1 MKRERATRLLAD
13 MITRLEGG
21 GWPLGLV
28 EEVYVFGSYARGA
41 LEPNDVDVV
50 IEHGTDK
57 RWLGESLDASING
70 RDSHVRMRQ
79 ALRGRTRG
87 ISFQFRGR
95 SSPLDEGFEMFLLW
109 RKGEPFSL
117 ARERLTSLTAD
128 PEAGPAP
135 RDHMITEFEG
145 LESLVPRPARIELFG
160 RHVKG
165 RISIT
170 PLRLM
175 DGGLKD
181 PEVARHVRRRWV
193 ETSPLRR
200 AATCALVA
208 LEQRGVD
215 LGEVMLHGQRLF
227 GRDQQVERC
236 FVDLG
241 WNGFGYMGRL
251 LDGGVTWLEVLR
263 PHRSKPMDALL
274 IEPLPRT

>member
-1 MKRERATRLLAD
+1 MCD
-13 MITRLEGG
+13 
-21 GWPLGLV
+21 WPLGLV

-41 LEPNDVDVV
+41 LEPNDVDVDVV

-70 RDSHVRMRQ
+70 RDSYVGMRQ

-95 SSPLDEGFEMFLLW
+95 SSLLDEGFELFLLW

-117 ARERLTSLTAD
+117 ARERLASLAAD

-135 RDHMITEFEG
+135 RGHMLTEFEG
-145 LESLVPRPARIELFG
+145 LESPVPRPARIELFS

-170 PLRLM
+170 PLRLV
-175 DGGLKD
+175 DGELED
-181 PEVARHVRRRWV
+181 PEVAWHVRRRWV

-200 AATCALVA
+200 AATCALAA
-208 LEQRGVD
+208 LEQ
-215 LGEVMLHGQRLF
+215 
-227 GRDQQVERC
+227 
-236 FVDLG
+236 
-241 WNGFGYMGRL
+241 
-251 LDGGVTWLEVLR
+251 
-263 PHRSKPMDALL
+263 
-274 IEPLPRT
+274 

>member
-1 MKRERATRLLAD
+1 MKRIRATRLLED
-13 MITRLEGG
+13 MITRLEDG
-21 GWPLGLV
+21 GWPLGLI

-57 RWLGESLDASING
+57 RWLGESLHASING
-70 RDSHVRMRQ
+70 RDSYVGMRQ

-95 SSPLDEGFEMFLLW
+95 TTLLDEGFELFLLW

-117 ARERLTSLTAD
+117 ARERLASLTAD
-128 PEAGPAP
+128 PAAGPAP
-135 RDHMITEFEG
+135 RDHMLTAFEG
-145 LESLVPRPARIELFG
+145 LEVPRPARIELFD
-160 RHVKG
+160 RHAEGK
-165 RISIT
+165 ISVT
-170 PLRLM
+170 PLRLE
-175 DGGLKD
+175 DGALAD
-181 PEVARHVRRRWV
+181 LEATRHVRRRWV

-215 LGEVMLHGQRLF
+215 LGEVTLHGQRLF
-227 GRDQQVERC
+227 GWEQQSERC

-241 WNGFGYMGRL
+241 WNGFGYMGSL
-251 LDGGVTWLEVLR
+251 LDSGVTWLEVLR

-274 IEPLPRT
+274 IEPFPRT

>member
-1 MKRERATRLLAD
+1 VKRERATRLLAD
-13 MITRLEGG
+13 MITRLEDG

-70 RDSHVRMRQ
+70 RDSYVGMRQ

-87 ISFQFRGR
+87 DLLPVPWSQQPVGRGLR
-95 SSPLDEGFEMFLLW
+95 VVLALAEGRAFF
-109 RKGEPFSL
+109 L

-145 LESLVPRPARIELFG
+145 LESPVPRPARIELFG

-175 DGGLKD
+175 DGELKD
-181 PEVARHVRRRWV
+181 PEVARHVRRRWAPG
-193 ETSPLRR
+193 SRPAHGADAAPPAAAR
-200 AATCALVA
+200 A
-208 LEQRGVD
+208 
-215 LGEVMLHGQRLF
+215 
-227 GRDQQVERC
+227 
-236 FVDLG
+236 
-241 WNGFGYMGRL
+241 
-251 LDGGVTWLEVLR
+251 R
-263 PHRSKPMDALL
+263 PRW
-274 IEPLPRT
+274 

>member
-1 MKRERATRLLAD
+1 MKRERATWLLAD
-13 MITRLEGG
+13 MITRLEDSA
-21 GWPLGLV
+21 WPLGLV
-28 EEVYVFGSYARGA
+28 DEVYVFGSYARGA

-70 RDSHVRMRQ
+70 RDSYVGMRQ
-79 ALRGRTRG
+79 ALRGRSRG

-95 SSPLDEGFEMFLLW
+95 SSLLDEGFELFLLW

-117 ARERLTSLTAD
+117 ARERLASLTAD

-135 RDHMITEFEG
+135 RDHMLAEFEG
-145 LESLVPRPARIELFG
+145 LESLVPRPARIELFS

-170 PLRLM
+170 PLRLV
-175 DGGLKD
+175 DGDLED
-181 PEVARHVRRRWV
+181 SVAVWHVRRRWV

-215 LGEVMLHGQRLF
+215 LSEVTLHGQRLS
-227 GRDQQVERC
+227 GRDQQDERC

-241 WNGFGYMGRL
+241 WNGFGSMGRL
-251 LDGGVTWLEVLR
+251 LDSGVTWLEVLR
-263 PHRSKPMDALL
+263 PHWTKPMDALL
-274 IEPLPRT
+274 IEPTPRT

>member
-13 MITRLEGG
+13 MITRLEDGA
-21 GWPLGLV
+21 WPVGLV
-28 EEVYVFGSYARGA
+28 DEVYVFGSYARGA

-70 RDSHVRMRQ
+70 RDSYVGMRQ

-95 SSPLDEGFEMFLLW
+95 SSLLDEGFELFLLW

-117 ARERLTSLTAD
+117 ARERLASLTAD

-135 RDHMITEFEG
+135 RDHMLAEFEG

-170 PLRLM
+170 PLRLV
-175 DGGLKD
+175 DGDLED
-181 PEVARHVRRRWV
+181 SVAVRHVRRRWV

-200 AATCALVA
+200 AAMCALVA
-208 LEQRGVD
+208 LERRGVD
-215 LGEVMLHGQRLF
+215 LGDVILHGRRLF
-227 GRDQQVERC
+227 GRDQPAEGC

-241 WNGFGYMGRL
+241 WNGFGSMGRL
-251 LDGGVTWLEVLR
+251 LDSGVTWLEVPR
-263 PHRSKPMDALL
+263 PHRTKPMDALL
-274 IEPLPRT
+274 IEPTPRT

>member
-13 MITRLEGG
+13 MITRLEDGV
-21 GWPLGLV
+21 WPLGLV
-28 EEVYVFGSYARGA
+28 DEVYVFGSYARGA

-50 IEHGTDK
+50 IEHGTDR

-70 RDSHVRMRQ
+70 RDSYVGMRQ

-95 SSPLDEGFEMFLLW
+95 SSLLDEGFELFLLW

-117 ARERLTSLTAD
+117 ARERLASLTAD
-128 PEAGPAP
+128 PAAGPAP
-135 RDHMITEFEG
+135 RDHMLTEFEG
-145 LESLVPRPARIELFG
+145 LESTVPRPARIELFG
-160 RHVKG
+160 RHAKG

-170 PLRLM
+170 PLRLV
-175 DGGLKD
+175 DADLED
-181 PEVARHVRRRWV
+181 SEAAWHVRRRWV

-200 AATCALVA
+200 AATCALAV

-215 LGEVMLHGQRLF
+215 LSEVTLHGQRLF
-227 GRDQQVERC
+227 GRGQIDERC

-241 WNGFGYMGRL
+241 WNGFGSMGRL
-251 LDGGVTWLEVLR
+251 LDSGVTWLEVMR
-263 PHRSKPMDALL
+263 PHRTKSMDALL
-274 IEPLPRT
+274 IEPMPRT